1 MKKLFINILVLTLL
15 QFCACSP
22 HAENKI
28 MQISTVNA
36 LMAGVYDG
44 TLSTG
49 SLLQYGDFG
58 IGTFDRLDGEMIVLD
73 GRVYQVRE
81 DGNVYTPGD
90 DMMTPFATVCLFSP
104 EITLSLQKQAR
115 YEEFTAIID
124 ENISNHNLFY
134 AIQIKGQFR
143 KMKVRSVPPQKKPY
157 QPLNIVAKSQRV
169 FHLNDVYGTV
179 VGFRLPVF
187 LKGINVT
194 GYHLHFI
201 SDDNKQGG
209 HVLDFEMASGSVEI
223 DQINQFF
230 LILPGDELQEVDL
243 SRDREKALQT
253 IEQ

>member
-1 MKKLFINILVLTLL
+1 
-15 QFCACSP
+15 
-22 HAENKI
+22 

-73 GRVYQVRE
+73 GRVYQVRA
-81 DGNVYTPGD
+81 DGQVYTPGD
-90 DMMTPFATVCLFSP
+90 DMMTPFATVCMFRP
-104 EITLSLQKQAR
+104 EIALSLQQRAR

-134 AIQIKGQFR
+134 AIQIKGQFT
-143 KMKVRSVPPQKKPY
+143 KMKVRSVPPQNKPY

-169 FHLNDVYGTV
+169 FLLNDVSGTV

-209 HVLDFEMASGSVEI
+209 HILDFEITSGSVEI
-223 DQINQFF
+223 DQINRLF
-230 LILPGDELQEVDL
+230 LILPGDELQKVDL
-243 SRDREKALQT
+243 SLDREEALKT